1 MLLDAPQE
9 REKHNKKVKCGRCD
23 EDLLCS
29 NCKDRARAKRKENK
43 NKGVSKDVRVDDKK
57 HTDATKCF

>member
-29 NCKDRARAKRKENK
+29 KCKDRARAKRKENK
-43 NKGVSKDVRVDDKK
+43 EKG
-57 HTDATKCF
+57 